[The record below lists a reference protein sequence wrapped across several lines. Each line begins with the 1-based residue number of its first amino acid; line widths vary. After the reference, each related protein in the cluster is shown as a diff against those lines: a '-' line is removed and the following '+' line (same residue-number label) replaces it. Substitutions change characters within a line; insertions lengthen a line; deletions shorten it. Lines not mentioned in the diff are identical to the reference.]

1 MDQSGP
7 ARKQSLPLPMPRGR
21 RLASASQDGCKDS
34 APDVERQSTR
44 LPKETSR
51 NCTPSVWGLYANVLR
66 LSRRCRF
73 GLARNCTGSPAWD
86 PFVAWTGS
94 ELRHLIRCTES
105 VQLPVG
111 FCDREF

>member
-44 LPKETSR
+44 LPKGRAEIVLHPCGD
-51 NCTPSVWGLYANVLR
+51 CTPTCCACPEGTDLES
-66 LSRRCRF
+66 
-73 GLARNCTGSPAWD
+73 LATALAHRPGIRSSPGQA
-86 PFVAWTGS
+86 ASCGT
-94 ELRHLIRCTES
+94 
-105 VQLPVG
+105 
-111 FCDREF
+111 